1 MRTLSIICA
10 VAFSVIHLSCMV
22 NGASAGQIEKNL
34 RITEVAVTSSVNPG
48 RGDNIGPFW
57 TFADL
62 RATVLS
68 PSANGES
75 KVGWHDINGDIHIT
89 PLTSGDT
96 RKAQD
101 LVIGP
106 GRLYDLVA
114 HDDGFAILLMQN
126 NRMYIDKYN
135 DAGARLFRT
144 ELTDSDDRV
153 DSWHAGKL
161 VWNGFRYTAYF
172 GIHGTAGFTEGHEG
186 DKLKYIDGNGSI
198 EPGGW
203 EWGCSHSMDVRILY
217 ADSEAMPLCISDCYP
232 GKGLYLK
239 NNYLISAADGDCAGT
254 TKARFGEMVVFT
266 DYLALVYLSID
277 GRSNW
282 DVIFNSFSKASPYG
296 VRTERVVANTTAN
309 EINPKIIPYG
319 SGRLL
324 VSWET
329 EGSTRTFSLVDIDGN
344 FKTQAEQINV
354 KAGPVDDFRSFPNG
368 DVGWAYAWDS
378 MNSLKVM
385 RIVSRPASTIVPTL
399 MLLTE

>member
-1 MRTLSIICA
+1 
-10 VAFSVIHLSCMV
+10 
-22 NGASAGQIEKNL
+22 
-34 RITEVAVTSSVNPG
+34 
-48 RGDNIGPFW
+48 
-57 TFADL
+57 
-62 RATVLS
+62 
-68 PSANGES
+68 
-75 KVGWHDINGDIHIT
+75 
-89 PLTSGDT
+89 
-96 RKAQD
+96 
-101 LVIGP
+101 
-106 GRLYDLVA
+106 
-114 HDDGFAILLMQN
+114 
-126 NRMYIDKYN
+126 
-135 DAGARLFRT
+135 
-144 ELTDSDDRV
+144 
-153 DSWHAGKL
+153 
-161 VWNGFRYTAYF
+161 
-172 GIHGTAGFTEGHEG
+172 
-186 DKLKYIDGNGSI
+186 
-198 EPGGW
+198 
-203 EWGCSHSMDVRILY
+203 
-217 ADSEAMPLCISDCYP
+217 
-232 GKGLYLK
+232 
-239 NNYLISAADGDCAGT
+239 
-254 TKARFGEMVVFT
+254 MVVFT

-368 DVGWAYAWDS
+368 DVGWAYAWDN